1 MLPIAGGLQRL
12 AERVGRGR
20 ASRFAM
26 LGEPIPGSLAGQLGI
41 ATHVVREAELAQ
53 AVEALAQK
61 LAVGP
66 TKSYTATRTLLKAWS
81 AGGVPAA
88 DSVLLD
94 ISMDLFNTEDDTRG
108 FLNTAEA
115 IDRDVEPLDLVFNN
129 RRSAPG
135 RPRCSSGPGRITPHS
150 EIGAALQIQPG
161 GKAPAAVAF
170 EWIVVDAKQSKR
182 TTESPNRNTDF
193 ALSSARKAGYR

>member
-1 MLPIAGGLQRL
+1 M
-12 AERVGRGR
+12 
-20 ASRFAM
+20 
-26 LGEPIPGSLAGQLGI
+26 
-41 ATHVVREAELAQ
+41 
-53 AVEALAQK
+53 AQK

-115 IDRDVEPLDLVFNN
+115 IDRDVEPPDLVFNN

-135 RPRCSSGPGRITPHS
+135 RPRCSSGPGRITPYS
-150 EIGAALQIQPG
+150 EVETWRSPRRPG
-161 GKAPAAVAF
+161 
-170 EWIVVDAKQSKR
+170 ISTSR
-182 TTESPNRNTDF
+182 R
-193 ALSSARKAGYR
+193 ARISGRFGNSFDGC